1 MSKKNSQLKK
11 RSVQL
16 IGYVLIPAL
25 LWITYRFTDMADV
38 NFTGVI
44 NRENGWIMKI
54 GGLGLWAWFNGLL
67 IPITRTLPHQKQW
80 IVFMDLLAVGT
91 MVIPYHTQ
99 ADVLSNLHVLCANG
113 TLFVFNYIVIF
124 SSLHSPSQ
132 LRLYFMFALPAFLLI
147 LITMSING
155 LCETVYAWGI
165 SVYLT
170 YANTKAHRNR

>member
-11 RSVQL
+11 RCVQL
-16 IGYVLIPAL
+16 IGYVLIPVL
-25 LWITYRFTDMADV
+25 LWVTYRFTDMAGI

-54 GGLGLWAWFNGLL
+54 GGLCLWAWFNVLL
-67 IPITRTLPHQKQW
+67 IPITRTLPHQKHW
-80 IVFMDLLAVGT
+80 IAFMDLLAVLT

-99 ADVLSNLHVLCANG
+99 ADLLSNLHVLCANG

-124 SSLHSPSQ
+124 SSLHSLSK
-132 LRLYFMFALPAFLLI
+132 LRLYFMFVLPSFLLI
-147 LITMSING
+147 LTTMSING

-170 YANTKAHRNR
+170 HANIKAHRER